1 MNSMRIAGFVF
12 FTGVVVLGACK
23 GKVEY
28 KDTQETLDKVAGLES
43 QLKDKDTYLQ
53 KLRDENAEL
62 KRGGDATVPGDNE
75 WVFTI
80 VGDAL
85 TLTAKPT
92 HGGGGGGTPDDA
104 TATALGNSFFEMVQ
118 KSRGPIQKCYELA
131 LKKSNALATRTVNL
145 KVVASFAASGQ
156 FKQVSFSPDL
166 PAGFDSCLRDV
177 ASKWKMTEAKSSGT
191 YQASLKLTPT

>member
-1 MNSMRIAGFVF
+1 MNSMRIAAAFLI
-12 FTGVVVLGACK
+12 VLGACK

-62 KRGGDATVPGDNE
+62 KRGGDPSAVPGDNE
-75 WVFTI
+75 FVFTI
-80 VGDAL
+80 VGDTL
-85 TLTAKPT
+85 SLTAKPS
-92 HGGGGGGTPDDA
+92 HGGGGGGGTPDDA
-104 TATALGNSFFEMVQ
+104 TATALGNSFFDMVQ
-118 KSRGPIQKCYELA
+118 KSRGPIQKCYEIA

-145 KVVASFAASGQ
+145 KVVASFAASGT

-177 ASKWKMTEAKSSGT
+177 ASHWKMTEAKSSGT